1 VVTSQ
6 RGRGRHPVIEAVVGL
21 HRDERGQS
29 LAIIL
34 TLVTVL
40 FLMGSALAVHA
51 SVALRATVANEEQA
65 GDLYAADA
73 GAELGMWWQRN
84 GNAGSPPATT
94 INGLTVTTNVG
105 ISGAAPCSSPS
116 PTRITGFEH
125 GTVDATGGGLFSNVN
140 GAGVTADAAVARTGA
155 YSLKIVDPAGS
166 NHSARLAAAGTVA
179 VVRLYLRLASLPPA
193 DVAELLS
200 VDIAA
205 GNDLRVGFQTSSN
218 KLTIRFGNA
227 AVTLAKTAV
236 SADTWYRLDVRVT
249 AGTTPRTADWELD
262 GVPQASVSSAGAA
275 STVNT
280 LRLGSTV
287 NADDD
292 TVYFDDV
299 LISATSGDFPIRGGG
314 VVGLRPNGMG
324 TNVNPASF
332 SHEDATPIDAN
343 TYTRLADN
351 PLGSVTQYVR
361 QQVIGAGDYLELTM
375 ADTAASCIV
384 GVSGIVAYHSAGTP
398 VNNGK
403 ASIFD
408 GATERVIVSG
418 DMSLVP
424 LQYASAIVAPAA
436 GTWTTGAVNGLQA
449 RVGYSAD
456 VTPNP
461 YWDSVLLEVATGT
474 GVPGIV
480 TVTSTAGSSTVTT
493 TYRDVG
499 SAAPTL
505 LSWSTTQ

>member
-1 VVTSQ
+1 MVTT
-6 RGRGRHPVIEAVVGL
+6 RLAGGRHPVIGAVVRL

-51 SVALRATVANEEQA
+51 SVALRATMANEEQA
-65 GDLYAADA
+65 NDLYAADA

-84 GNAGSPPATT
+84 GNAGSPPSTT
-94 INGLTVTTNVG
+94 INGLTVATTVG
-105 ISGAAPCSSPS
+105 MSGAAPCSSPS

-125 GTVDATGGGLFSNVN
+125 GTVNATGGGLFSNVN
-140 GAGVTADAAVARTGA
+140 GAGVTADGAVSRTGA
-155 YSLKIVDPAGS
+155 YSLRIVDPTGS
-166 NHSARLAAAGTVA
+166 NHNARLAAAGNVA
-179 VVRLYLRLASLPPA
+179 VVRLYLRLASLPAA

-218 KLTIRFGNA
+218 RFTIRFGNA
-227 AVTLAKTAV
+227 AVTTAKTAA
-236 SADTWYRLDVRVT
+236 SADTWYRLDLRVT
-249 AGTTPRTADWELD
+249 AATNPRTADWELD
-262 GVPQASVSSAGAA
+262 GVPQTSVSAAGAA

-287 NADDD
+287 NADND

-324 TNVNPASF
+324 TNVNPISF
-332 SHEDATPIDAN
+332 SHEDATAIDTN
-343 TYTRLADN
+343 SYTRLADN
-351 PLGSVTQYVR
+351 PLSSATQYVR

-375 ADTAASCIV
+375 ADTAATCIV
-384 GVSGIVAYHSAGTP
+384 GVSGIVAYHAAGTP

-408 GATERVIVSG
+408 GAAERVIVSG

-449 RVGYSAD
+449 RIGYSAD

-480 TVTSTAGSSTVTT
+480 TVTATAGGSTVTT

-499 SAAPTL
+499 SASPTL
-505 LSWSTTQ
+505 LSWATTK